1 LTAKFSKEKVL
12 QILASVL
19 DPEIPVVSVV
29 DMGIIRDVRWQE
41 SDSSLHVDITPTYS
55 GCPAMQVIE
64 EDVSKALRHAGYQ
77 RVVVNRVFSPAW
89 TTDWM
94 SEEGKKRLKKY
105 GIAPPQCVAAPT
117 HQVSDEPVTI
127 GARKSSPTSIGREE
141 VIPCP
146 FCDSQETEL
155 RSQFGATACKAF
167 YFCNACRQP
176 FEYFKPI

>member
-1 LTAKFSKEKVL
+1 
-12 QILASVL
+12 
-19 DPEIPVVSVV
+19 
-29 DMGIIRDVRWQE
+29 MGIIRDVRWQE
-41 SDSSLHVDITPTYS
+41 ADSSVHVDITPTYS

-64 EDVSKALRHAGYQ
+64 EDVSKALREAGYE
-77 RVVVNRVFSPAW
+77 RVVVRRVFSPAW

-94 SEEGKKRLKKY
+94 SEEGKKRLKQY
-105 GIAPPQCVAAPT
+105 GIAPPHCVAAPP
-117 HQVSDEPVTI
+117 HQAPDQLVII
-127 GARKSSPTSIGREE
+127 GGRDTDHTSIPQEE
-141 VIPCP
+141 IIACP